1 MFRVAN
7 PSLPVIKCLPKPKP
21 DLYMFIQKGFNLQ
34 RFNTFGIEATAA
46 EFITAEDESQVAEA
60 LTYARSQPLY
70 ILGGGSN
77 VLLTGD
83 LPGVTILVRLH
94 GISLI
99 YEDDAYYYVRAAA
112 GEIWHDFVRF
122 CISRGYAG
130 VENLS
135 LIPGSVGAGPMQNIG
150 AYGVELE
157 QVFVSLDAIHVHTL
171 EKRIFEASECKF
183 GYRSSIFKTYEKG
196 NWLITS
202 VLFRLR
208 KNPEFNI
215 SYGAIQEELEKAHIT
230 DLTIKAVSDA
240 VIRIRRSK
248 LPDPDMIGNAGSFF
262 KNPVIPIAHFE
273 QIKKKYPSIPS
284 YAADGG
290 IKLAAG
296 WLIEQAGWKG
306 KTSGKYGVHTHQ
318 ALVLVNYGGASGAD
332 IWQLSEDIRTD
343 ILNKFGIELEREVNI
358 LP

>member
-1 MFRVAN
+1 MYREAKVLLRPKF
-7 PSLPVIKCLPKPKP
+7 LPKPKP
-21 DLYMFIQKGFNLQ
+21 DPCMFIQKGFSLQ
-34 RFNTFGIEATAA
+34 RFNTFGIDASAE
-46 EFITAEDESQVAEA
+46 EFITVEDEDQVAEA
-60 LTYARSQPLY
+60 LAYSLNKPLF

-77 VLLTGD
+77 ILLTGD
-83 LPGVTILVRLH
+83 LPGITILVRLH
-94 GISLI
+94 GISLV
-99 YEDDAYYYVRAAA
+99 YEDDTYHYVRAAA
-112 GEIWHDFVRF
+112 GEIWHDFVLY

-171 EKRIFEASECKF
+171 EKRTFEARECEF
-183 GYRSSIFKTYEKG
+183 GYRSSIFKTREKG

-208 KNPEFNI
+208 KTPEFNI
-215 SYGAIQEELEKAHIT
+215 SYGAIQEELDKACIT
-230 DLTIKAVSDA
+230 DLSIKAVSDA
-240 VIRIRRSK
+240 VISIRRSK

-262 KNPVIPIAHFE
+262 KNPVIPAERFE
-273 QIKKKYPSIPS
+273 ELKKAYPSIPS

-306 KTSGKYGVHTHQ
+306 KTLGKYGVHTRQ
-318 ALVLVNYGGASGAD
+318 ALVLVNYGGAKGTD

-343 ILNKFGIELEREVNI
+343 ILRKFGVELEREVNI
-358 LP
+358 FP